1 MIMLTKFMSN
11 CIPKDIYVFVECV
24 CVWKRERETKKKETT
39 IDSFFFEDNTFQ
51 LWKQEE
57 NSYYNSFVTSSF
69 IPWLVRSTNN

>member
-57 NSYYNSFVTSSF
+57 NNKKRILIIIPLLPVVSY
-69 IPWLVRSTNN
+69 LD